1 MWLHLHFPT
10 HVINVGLSPL
20 EIHNCDIDSAFA
32 FIWHLLLAV
41 KRVAG
46 GDGGAEHV
54 NT

>member
-10 HVINVGLSPL
+10 PVTKAGLFPA
-20 EIHNCDIDSAFA
+20 HDIDSAFA